1 MFCHHCG
8 TAVAPD
14 TKFCQSCGQALGAQ
28 ATPGGPAPTPP
39 SAAPFTPSGEVK
51 ARTGA
56 WISEGWAIVKSDM
69 GTFAL
74 MSLVMVVLSSS
85 VPVILQGPL
94 TAGFQVAILHRI
106 LRGRVEFGDLFKGF
120 NFFLPA
126 MLASL
131 VMAAFTF
138 LGMLACLIPALVVQA
153 MYFFTYLF
161 IVDRKMEFWP
171 AMQASHQIVKNDY
184 FGFTLLLLAFIGLHI
199 LGALCCLV
207 GLLWTIPLQ
216 YAAITI
222 AYKEIVGFQ
231 SPSID

>member
-1 MFCHHCG
+1 MFCHRCG
-8 TAVAPD
+8 ANVAPD
-14 TKFCQSCGQALGAQ
+14 TKFCQACGQPLHMQGS
-28 ATPGGPAPTPP
+28 PGGPPP
-39 SAAPFTPSGEVK
+39 VSPQPAPFTLTGDGK

-56 WISEGWAIVKSDM
+56 WIGEGWSIVKSDM

-74 MSLVMVVLSSS
+74 MTLVMVALSAT

-94 TAGFQVAILHRI
+94 TAGFQIAMIHRI

-131 VMAAFTF
+131 VISVFTF
-138 LGMLACLIPALVVQA
+138 LGLLACLVPALVVQA

-171 AMQASHQIVKNDY
+171 AMQASHEVVKKDY
-184 FGFTLLLLAFIGLHI
+184 FGFTLLLLAFAGLHV
-199 LGALCCLV
+199 LGVLCCLV
-207 GLLWTIPLQ
+207 GILWTFPIQ
-216 YAAITI
+216 YAALTI
-222 AYKEIVGFQ
+222 AYKEIVGFH
-231 SPSID
+231 STSFD